1 MRPSILIPVL
11 FALAAALAACVPDTP
26 SKPSAAGCTA
36 EEMRTR
42 KATTAACEA
51 EFKALLDQA
60 EADRRRN
67 SQIPSSA
74 PAPTRDRF

>member
-1 MRPSILIPVL
+1 MRASILIP
-11 FALAAALAACVPDTP
+11 ALLAMAAALAACEPETP
-26 SKPSAAGCTA
+26 SKSGVAGCTA

-42 KATTAACEA
+42 KALTPACEA

-67 SQIPSSA
+67 AQIPPSA